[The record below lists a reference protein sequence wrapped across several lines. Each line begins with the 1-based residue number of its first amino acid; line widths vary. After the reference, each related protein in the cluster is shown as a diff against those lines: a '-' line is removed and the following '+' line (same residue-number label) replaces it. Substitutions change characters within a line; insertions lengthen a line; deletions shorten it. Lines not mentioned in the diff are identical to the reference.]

1 MHRIDALVIFY
12 TTFNRRSIDARFRF
26 PSERNEIGQRAKK
39 KKEENLSGI
48 AKNDFG
54 RNFIVPSRN
63 DGQMKF
69 RR

>member
-1 MHRIDALVIFY
+1 MRVFVFHRNGTKSV
-12 TTFNRRSIDARFRF
+12 R
-26 PSERNEIGQRAKK
+26 EQIGKK
-39 KKEENLSGI
+39 KKEKKENLAGI

>member
-1 MHRIDALVIFY
+1 MRVFVFHRNGTKSV
-12 TTFNRRSIDARFRF
+12 R
-26 PSERNEIGQRAKK
+26 EQK
-39 KKEENLSGI
+39 KKEENLAGI

>member
-1 MHRIDALVIFY
+1 MRVFVFHRNGTKSV
-12 TTFNRRSIDARFRF
+12 R
-26 PSERNEIGQRAKK
+26 EQIGKKK
-39 KKEENLSGI
+39 KKENLAGI